1 MCDDLYCVILST
13 AQTLIRTMSHK
24 LPDGGASLRK
34 RKEALL
40 ARIEQLKRPVP
51 DLSMPLQPGHSVQL
65 HHKSKLTYQ
74 AKMLTVG
81 AVEHLHS

>member
-51 DLSMPLQPGHSVQL
+51 DLSMPLQPGHGVQL